1 MKRFLFSVI
10 AVATVCAVTHSVQ
23 AGVLIDNF
31 NVGPM
36 NLASMV
42 TGTTDSG
49 SASIVGGSDVF
60 TDRYLEIEKL
70 GPPDD
75 DNIVGVTAHVTAGLS
90 NLSIYSE
97 DSGVFG
103 RFLLEYGDGTGV
115 DLVGTGATMFRFE
128 AHTDIDMVLT
138 FEIEHAGNTY
148 SSDITIL
155 GDTTGTAL
163 SEHFLTFAS
172 FGAPVGAFLDVDFL
186 RITSNDTTAAQDLRF
201 DNLST
206 VTPEPGTMALLALG
220 GLGLAGARVRRR
232 RKASV

>member
-23 AGVLIDNF
+23 AGVLIDDF

-128 AHTDIDMVLT
+128 ADTDIDTVLT

-155 GDTTGTAL
+155 GDIDTAL
-163 SEHFLTFAS
+163 SEYFLTFAS

-186 RITSNDTTAAQDLRF
+186 RIISNDNVPSQDLRL